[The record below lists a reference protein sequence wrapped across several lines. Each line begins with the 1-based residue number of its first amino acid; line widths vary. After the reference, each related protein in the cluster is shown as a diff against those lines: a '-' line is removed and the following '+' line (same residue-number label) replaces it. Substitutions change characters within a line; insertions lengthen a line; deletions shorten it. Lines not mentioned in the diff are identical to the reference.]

1 MGQNIKSISIIGA
14 GFCGLMTAIHLIRN
28 AENPVEITI
37 INDKYTFGKGIAYS
51 TTFRSHLLNV
61 PAAKMSCI
69 PSNPDN
75 FLDWMHEREP
85 YSNIDREMLG
95 KMFVPRM
102 DYGNYLL
109 HMWNETLTNKKDF
122 VGVNII
128 EGYAD
133 NIENSSKK
141 YAISLLDGRSVE
153 ADYVVL
159 ATGNET
165 PADPRIK
172 NEDFYSQPEYFANP
186 WKPEAVSDISHEG
199 DILIIG
205 SGLTMADTVLSLRE
219 NGFKNKI
226 YCITRSGYN
235 VLPHRHGGMAYS
247 GLLEEIEEPFEI
259 EKLFSLFR
267 KHIKRMR
274 EFGLSAE
281 PVIDSIRPITQK
293 IWQKLPLEDKRKF
306 LYHLKHYW
314 NVARHRL
321 PTHVADEI
329 QRLRLN
335 RKLIIYRGRLID
347 INKEGSDISVR
358 FFRKRDRSEN
368 TLTVTRI
375 INCSGPIYDI
385 TQTANTLLRNLF
397 SSGLI
402 QSDELDLGLK
412 TDSHGALIDS
422 NNKTS
427 ESFFTL
433 GSNLRGML
441 WETTAVPEL
450 RVQAE
455 KLAQLIIDKIAYFE
469 QPLLA

>member
-1 MGQNIKSISIIGA
+1 MGQNKKIIAIIGA

-28 AENPVEITI
+28 AENPIEINL

-51 TTFRSHLLNV
+51 TTSKSHLLNV

-75 FLDWMHEREP
+75 FLDWLHEREP
-85 YSNIDREMLG
+85 YSQIDRDMLG

-102 DYGNYLL
+102 EYGNYLL
-109 HMWNETLTNKKDF
+109 HIWKETLDNKKDF
-122 VGVNII
+122 VDVNVI
-128 EGYAD
+128 ESYAD
-133 NIENSSKK
+133 SMMQNDAAYLIE
-141 YAISLLDGRSVE
+141 LDNGSHIE
-153 ADYVVL
+153 ADYAVL
-159 ATGNET
+159 ATGNEI
-165 PADPRIK
+165 PADPAIINK
-172 NEDFYSQPEYFANP
+172 EFYSDPDYFANP
-186 WKPEAVSDISHEG
+186 WKSEAVSNLKKDG

-205 SGLTMADTVLSLRE
+205 SGLTMADTVLSLRD

-247 GLLEEIEEPFEI
+247 GLLEEIGEPFEI

-267 KHIKRMR
+267 KHIKLMR
-274 EFGLSAE
+274 QFGLSAE

-293 IWQKLPLEDKRKF
+293 IWQKLSLDDKRKF
-306 LYHLKHYW
+306 LRYLRHFW

-329 QRLRLN
+329 QSMRLK

-347 INKEGSDISVR
+347 INKNGSEINVR
-358 FFRKRDRSEN
+358 FFKKRDMSED

-385 TQTANTLLRNLF
+385 TKTANTFLKNLF
-397 SSGLI
+397 ADGLI
-402 QSDELDLGLK
+402 QPDELNLGLK
-412 TDSHGALIDS
+412 TDSHGSLINS
-422 NNKTS
+422 QNKNSGT
-427 ESFFTL
+427 FYTL

-455 KLAQLIIDKIAYFE
+455 KLAQLIIDKIAYSE
-469 QPLLA
+469 EPLTA

>member
-1 MGQNIKSISIIGA
+1 MGQNKKKIAIIGA

-28 AENPVEITI
+28 AENPVEITL

-51 TTFRSHLLNV
+51 TTSRSHLLNV

-75 FLDWMHEREP
+75 FLDWLHEREP
-85 YSNIDREMLG
+85 YSRIDRDMLG

-109 HMWNETLTNKKDF
+109 HIWTETFANKKDF
-122 VGVNII
+122 VNVNII
-128 EGYAD
+128 GTYAD
-133 NIENSSKK
+133 DIEYNGTLYK
-141 YAISLLDGRSVE
+141 IILTDGQSLE
-153 ADYVVL
+153 TDYVVL

-165 PADPRIK
+165 PANPRII

-186 WKPEAVSDISHEG
+186 WKSEAVSNLSGEG

-293 IWQKLPLEDKRKF
+293 IWQKLTIEDKKKF

-329 QRLRLN
+329 QKLRLN
-335 RKLIIYRGRLID
+335 RKLIIYRGRVID

-358 FFRKRDRSEN
+358 FLRKRDRSEN

-385 TQTANTLLRNLF
+385 TQTSNTLLKNLF
-397 SSGLI
+397 SGGLI
-402 QSDELDLGLK
+402 QPDELDLGLR
-412 TDSHGALIDS
+412 TDTHGALINS
-422 NNKTS
+422 QNKIS
-427 ESFFTL
+427 GSFYTL
-433 GSNLRGML
+433 GGNLRGLL

-455 KLAQLIIDKIAYFE
+455 KLAQLLIDKIAYTE
-469 QPLLA
+469 EPLTA